1 MKPIELGALG
11 ERLAYDYF
19 HNNGYRIITR
29 NFRSRG
35 GEIDLIVET
44 QQELVIVE
52 VKTKYTAQIG
62 EPWRA
67 VTKRKQRQ
75 LIKMANEFVH
85 KINSNKQV
93 RFDVIS
99 IVHNS
104 FRTDIEHIPN
114 AFYPF

>member
-1 MKPIELGALG
+1 MNHTELGVLG
-11 ERLAYDYF
+11 ERLANDYL
-19 HNNGYRIITR
+19 HSKGYEIISR

-35 GEIDLIVET
+35 GEIDLIAET
-44 QQELVIVE
+44 EKELIIVE
-52 VKTKYTAQIG
+52 VKTKHSAVVG
-62 EPWRA
+62 EPWQA

-75 LIKMANEFVH
+75 LIKMANEFVS
-85 KINSNKQV
+85 KINSPKEV
-93 RFDVIS
+93 RFDIIS